1 MSRSLQ
7 DAVITSKLEIYR
19 NSTLSAV
26 RTWEGLL
33 AAFGLVMAVV
43 ILLDIGGPFLAPF
56 KLMVCLVLP
65 GWALLRKLEDADPA
79 ARLVWTVT
87 ASALF
92 LTLLAFPMAWF
103 GVWHPRPA
111 AAALLLAAAVGI
123 FRFPVPDG
131 LGARRVTLPWRS
143 LRLLLP
149 LNLRTLRQRTLIH
162 LRTRLR
168 REALREH
175 VHWIILGAA
184 MVMWA
189 VSLMIT
195 GGGNLDKWGLLAAYP
210 PTWYLSVAAVLGL
223 CIWGIAA
230 RQMSSARFLGAATAG
245 LVVMLY
251 WSAALLTAVPRLPW
265 AYKHIAVTDFIG
277 ATGQAEPLVDIYNRW
292 PGFFASSAFMGE
304 VIGLRDAL
312 DYAAWAE
319 IGFALINVVTVL
331 AIARAISIN
340 PRVYWTATLVFV
352 LANWVNQNYYS
363 PQAFA
368 YTLYLAMCLVLL
380 TFLRSTPVTL
390 VRIME
395 QRLTRPQLPVMEMYD
410 RPVGRRL
417 RVIALVAVLLLQA
430 AIVVSHQL
438 TPYLALLGLVPLIV
452 LGYFRPR
459 WLAPTL
465 VAITL
470 IYLIPNLDYVEGKY
484 GLFHADFDI
493 LANAGYRDS
502 PTGSVMDPASWF
514 VASRWM
520 ARAAVLLSALTGV
533 LAVGGFVRRLL
544 QGEVRTTLLVAWMA
558 VAPAL
563 GLFGQSYGGEARLR
577 VYLFALPWLAI
588 GVAWLF
594 WSGPLRTRKT
604 VIGMTAA
611 LSAMALLFSVVYFQP
626 EAERRVPQADVVA
639 GKWLDSKARPGDLIF
654 EPGSFFP
661 TIVGPNYPNYF
672 RNVTVVSLSRLIRN
686 AATPINA
693 NGVEN
698 YADSVKPS
706 ANIYVVFS
714 DGKAKDETAAEESS
728 FGSVAVFEQ
737 SLVSDN
743 RVELVFDQGSVRIY
757 HIAGVR

>member
-43 ILLDIGGPFLAPF
+43 ILLDVGGPFLAPF
-56 KLMVCLVLP
+56 KLMICLVLP
-65 GWALLRKLEDADPA
+65 GWALLRKLDDTEPA
-79 ARLVWTVT
+79 ARLAWTVA
-87 ASALF
+87 ASALI

-103 GVWHPRPA
+103 GIWHPRPA
-111 AAALLLAAAVGI
+111 AAAVLLAAALSI
-123 FRFPVPDG
+123 FRFPVQDG
-131 LGARRVTLPWRS
+131 LGARPVTLPWRS
-143 LRLLLP
+143 PRLLLP
-149 LNLRTLRQRTLIH
+149 LDLKSFLQRTLP
-162 LRTRLR
+162 R
-168 REALREH
+168 RETLREH
-175 VHWIILGAA
+175 GHWIILGAA

-195 GGGNLDKWGLLAAYP
+195 GGGNLDRWGLLAAYP
-210 PTWYLSVAAVLGL
+210 LTWYLSVAAVLGL
-223 CIWGIAA
+223 CVWGIAA
-230 RQMSSARFLGAATAG
+230 RQLSSARFLSAATAG

-251 WSAALLTAVPRLPW
+251 WSATLLSAVPRLPW

-331 AIARAISIN
+331 AIARAISSN

-368 YTLYLAMCLVLL
+368 YTLYLTMCLVLL
-380 TFLRSTPVTL
+380 TFLRSTPVML

-395 QRLTRPQLPVMEMYD
+395 QRLTRPQLPVLEMYD
-410 RPVGRRL
+410 RPVSRRL
-417 RVIALVAVLLLQA
+417 RVIAIVAVLLLQA

-438 TPYLALLGLVPLIV
+438 TPYLALLGLVPLIL
-452 LGYFRPR
+452 LGYFRPW

-465 VAITL
+465 LAITL
-470 IYLIPNLDYVEGKY
+470 LYLVPNLDYVEGKY
-484 GLFHADFDI
+484 GLFHADFDL
-493 LANAGYRDS
+493 LANAGYRTS
-502 PTGSVMDPASWF
+502 PTGTLMDPASWF

-520 ARAAVLLSALTGV
+520 ARAAVLLSVLTGV
-533 LAVGGFVRRLL
+533 LAVGGFVRRLM

-563 GLFGQSYGGEARLR
+563 GLLGQSYGGEARLR

-594 WSGPLRTRKT
+594 WSGPLRTRKA

-639 GKWLDSKARPGDLIF
+639 AKWLDAKSRPGDLVF

-661 TIVGPNYPNYF
+661 TLVGPNYPNYF
-672 RNVTVVSLSRLIRN
+672 RNVTVVSLSKLIRN
-686 AATPINA
+686 AATPLNA
-693 NGVEN
+693 NGVEI

-706 ANIYVVFS
+706 GNIYIVFS
-714 DGKAKDETAAEESS
+714 DGKAKDEAAAEESS
-728 FGSVAVFEQ
+728 FGTVAIFEQ
-737 SLVSDN
+737 SLTSDT
-743 RVELVFDQGSVRIY
+743 RVERVFDQGSVRIY
-757 HIAGVR
+757 QIAGIL